1 MLLPSL
7 ESKNGKKSEKVEK
20 GEHLCAVSNK
30 QSAYCHIVGCV
41 GKVASDCWQT

>member
-30 QSAYCHIVGCV
+30 QSTLSYCGMC
-41 GKVASDCWQT
+41 GKGRL